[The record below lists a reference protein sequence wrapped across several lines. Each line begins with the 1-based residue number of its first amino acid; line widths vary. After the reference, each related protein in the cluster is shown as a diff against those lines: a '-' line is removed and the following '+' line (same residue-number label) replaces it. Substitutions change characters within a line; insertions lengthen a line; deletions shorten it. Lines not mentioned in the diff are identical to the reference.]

1 MTTYTVIPQR
11 GFKYEDEI
19 GKDKTFETLK
29 EASKYIKFL
38 KSKGIRGVRAN
49 NSTHQGIYF

>member
-11 GFKYEDEI
+11 GFKLGDDL
-19 GKDKTFETLK
+19 GKDRTFPTLK
-29 EASKYIKFL
+29 EANEYIRFL
-38 KSKGIRGVRAN
+38 KSKGIHGVRAN

>member
-11 GFKYEDEI
+11 GFKYGDEI

-29 EASKYIKFL
+29 EASEYIKFL
-38 KSKGIRGVRAN
+38 KSAGIHGVRAN
-49 NSTHQGIYF
+49 NKTNQGIYF

>member
-11 GFKYEDEI
+11 GFKFGDDL
-19 GKDKTFETLK
+19 GKDRTFPTLK
-29 EASKYIKFL
+29 EANEYIRFL